1 MLDIIIIQILFILA
15 IAYINA
21 SDSAFQSISQRKLDE
36 EEILFQHLE
45 NKQKIIQLFQVLN
58 NCLCAFALLY
68 AMVYFSPQ
76 LNKVIPNLVC
86 AHIVV
91 VILTILIITIFGQI
105 IPKKLVLK
113 DALKFSKTTIKI
125 NNVLSIIFTPLSF
138 IVNIISKLFLLPF
151 DLDPSEEEDADE
163 DNIRDIVEASTESG
177 LIEEN
182 EQEMIEN
189 IFEFNDSTVD
199 EIMTRVSDVCMIDS
213 RLEAKEVIEII
224 MEKGK
229 SRYPVYK
236 DDPNNII
243 GILHARELLLNVHFG
258 RTNYQDYLR
267 DAYFVPESLKADQ
280 LFQDMKYKKIQLAI
294 VIDEYGEIS
303 GIVTVEDLLE
313 EIVGNIYDEYDELE
327 VPDIEKLDDKTWKIQ
342 GTAFIEDIEE
352 ELDIKLKDTD
362 DYETLGGM
370 VFAELHS
377 IPEDGKVF
385 EIEVNELKITV
396 TKVENKRIVEAIVE
410 KLESSID

>member
-1 MLDIIIIQILFILA
+1 MLEIIIIQIVLILA
-15 IAYINA
+15 VAYINA

-36 EEILFQHLE
+36 NEILFQHLE
-45 NKQKIIQLFQVLN
+45 NKPKTIQLFQVLN
-58 NCLCAFALLY
+58 NCICAFSLLY
-68 AMVYFSPQ
+68 SLVNFSPL
-76 LNKVIPNLVC
+76 LNQVIENKLLC
-86 AHIVV
+86 DIIIVV
-91 VILTILIITIFGQI
+91 ITIVIITVFGQI

-113 DALKFSKTTIKI
+113 DALKFSKATIKI
-125 NNVLSIIFTPLSF
+125 NNYLSIIFTPFTFL
-138 IVNIISKLFLLPF
+138 VNIISKIFLLPF
-151 DLDPSEEEDADE
+151 NLDPSEEEDQDE
-163 DNIRDIVEASTESG
+163 DSIRDIVEASTESG

-213 RLEAKEVIEII
+213 KMEAKEVIDII

-243 GILHARELLLNVHFG
+243 GILHARELLLNLHFG

-267 DAYFVPESLKADQ
+267 EAYFVPESLKADQ

-313 EIVGNIYDEYDELE
+313 EIVGNLYDEYDELE
-327 VPDIEKLDDKTWKIQ
+327 IPDIEKIDESTWKIQ

-385 EIEVNELKITV
+385 EITVQELKITV
-396 TKVENKRIVEAIVE
+396 TKVENKRIVETLVE
-410 KLESSID
+410 KIVSNID

>member
-76 LNKVIPNLVC
+76 LNKVIPNLAC

-327 VPDIEKLDDKTWKIQ
+327 VPDIEKLDDNTWKIQ

>member
-1 MLDIIIIQILFILA
+1 MLEIIIIQIVLILA
-15 IAYINA
+15 VAYINA

-36 EEILFQHLE
+36 NEILFQHLE
-45 NKQKIIQLFQVLN
+45 NKPKTIQLFQVLN
-58 NCLCAFALLY
+58 NCICAFSLLY
-68 AMVYFSPQ
+68 SLVNFSPL
-76 LNKVIPNLVC
+76 LNQVIESKLLC
-86 AHIVV
+86 DIIIVV
-91 VILTILIITIFGQI
+91 ITIVIITVFGQI

-113 DALKFSKTTIKI
+113 DALKFSKATIKI
-125 NNVLSIIFTPLSF
+125 NNYLSIIFTPFTFL
-138 IVNIISKLFLLPF
+138 VNIISKIFLLPF
-151 DLDPSEEEDADE
+151 NLDPSEEEDQDE
-163 DNIRDIVEASTESG
+163 DSIRDIVEASTESG

-213 RLEAKEVIEII
+213 KMEAKEVIDII

-243 GILHARELLLNVHFG
+243 GILHARELLLNLHFG

-267 DAYFVPESLKADQ
+267 EAYFVPESLKADQ

-294 VIDEYGEIS
+294 VLDEYGEIS

-313 EIVGNIYDEYDELE
+313 EIVGNLYDEYDELE
-327 VPDIEKLDDKTWKIQ
+327 IPDIEKIDESTWKIQ

-385 EIEVNELKITV
+385 EITVQELKITV
-396 TKVENKRIVEAIVE
+396 TKVENKRIVETLVE
-410 KLESSID
+410 KIVSNID